1 MIASHRILWDAIIYP
16 CLRYLFLA
24 PKSSIGIEVLGETIH
39 KATMYSLGSI
49 PFKDA
54 ISESHR
60 TWYRKNSLTKKQQ
73 QQKQLISSINKLFL
87 KNTFGA
93 QLWVGRFLFR
103 RRFINWFYCI
113 YTTTIYVQHSP
124 YRYAYDIVW
133 LSNTYRKP
141 RRKYWK
147 WQFEQC
153 IVTLIALK
161 YSG

>member
-1 MIASHRILWDAIIYP
+1 MQLFIHAWDTCFWRQSPQLGLKSLERLFIKPP
-16 CLRYLFLA
+16 CTL
-24 PKSSIGIEVLGETIH
+24 
-39 KATMYSLGSI
+39 LGSI

-60 TWYRKNSLTKKQQ
+60 TWYRKNSLPKKQQ
-73 QQKQLISSINKLFL
+73 QQRQLISSINKLFL
-87 KNTFGA
+87 KNTFEA

-113 YTTTIYVQHSP
+113 YTTTIYIQHSP

-153 IVTLIALK
+153 IVTLISLK
-161 YSG
+161 YLG